1 MISWRVRSSAV
12 AVSAM
17 RGTFGK
23 ALCENLELA
32 VFGPEVVTPLRDAV
46 CLVDREQGDLAALE

>member
-1 MISWRVRSSAV
+1 MMSWRVRSSAV

-23 ALCENLELA
+23 PLCQNLELTI
-32 VFGPEVVTPLRDAV
+32 FGPEVVTPLRDAV
-46 CLVDREQGDLAALE
+46 RLVDCEKGDVAAFE